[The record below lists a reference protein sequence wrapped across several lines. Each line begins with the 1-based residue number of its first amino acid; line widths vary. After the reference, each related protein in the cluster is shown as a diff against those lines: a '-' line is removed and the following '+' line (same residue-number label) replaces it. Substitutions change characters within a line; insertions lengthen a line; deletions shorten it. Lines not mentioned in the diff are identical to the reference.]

1 MVFQKHVLL
10 NSFKKLSH
18 FNFHLLP
25 WVHCRGWRSTLVF
38 SYSSA
43 LIGLSGA
50 YWAGFDICAE
60 WMLGSHCAVERTQFI
75 KTSLRVFSPSLCR
88 VVYFIKISRS
98 YRTASVNFL
107 RYFIVSIVWQKG
119 SEDAAKK
126 KGQTWRARHD
136 VWNRKQAAV
145 PSPRMFKLT
154 PVLIKGLWVD
164 REMPPSV
171 KNRFP
176 ACLRTLLPLTG
187 SNIDDGTIQRKGP
200 LCVK

>member
-1 MVFQKHVLL
+1 MFACRHFYTNVPHMVFQKHVLL

-75 KTSLRVFSPSLCR
+75 KTSLRVSSPPLCR
-88 VVYFIKISRS
+88 AVYFIKISRS
-98 YRTASVNFL
+98 YRTASVNPL
-107 RYFIVSIVWQKG
+107 WYFIVSIVWQKG
-119 SEDAAKK
+119 SEDAVEKMDWH
-126 KGQTWRARHD
+126 GEHGMTFEIG
-136 VWNRKQAAV
+136 NR
-145 PSPRMFKLT
+145 PRFL
-154 PVLIKGLWVD
+154 LW
-164 REMPPSV
+164 E
-171 KNRFP
+171 
-176 ACLRTLLPLTG
+176 CLSSQP
-187 SNIDDGTIQRKGP
+187 
-200 LCVK
+200 CW

>member
-1 MVFQKHVLL
+1 MVFQKRMLL
-10 NSFKKLSH
+10 NSFKKFSH
-18 FNFHLLP
+18 FNFPLLP
-25 WVHCRGWRSTLVF
+25 WVHRRGWRSTLVF

-75 KTSLRVFSPSLCR
+75 KTSLRVSSPPLRR

-98 YRTASVNFL
+98 YRTASANPL
-107 RYFIVSIVWQKG
+107 WYFIVSIVWQKG
-119 SEDAAKK
+119 SGDAAEKK
-126 KGQTWRARHD
+126 DWHGERGMTFGIG
-136 VWNRKQAAV
+136 NR
-145 PSPRMFKLT
+145 PRLRSLGMFKLT
-154 PVLIKGLWVD
+154 TVLIKGLWVD

-171 KNRFP
+171 KNRFA

-187 SNIDDGTIQRKGP
+187 SSIDDGGIQRVGP